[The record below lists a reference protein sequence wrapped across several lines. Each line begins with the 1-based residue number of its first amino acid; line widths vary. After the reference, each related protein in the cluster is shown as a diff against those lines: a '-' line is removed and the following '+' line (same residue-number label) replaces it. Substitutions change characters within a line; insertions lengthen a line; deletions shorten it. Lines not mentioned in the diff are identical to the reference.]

1 MPIRLP
7 SPRQQAGLSLLEV
20 LIATVV
26 LSTGLLGLA
35 GLQIAGMKTTHN
47 SYQMQQA
54 TWIVH
59 DLLEKMRANRVEV
72 FRMSSGSTPVPQ
84 SEYLLANLTSA
95 TTYCEN
101 TPPKNCTVDAD
112 CTNAQVA
119 AYELHQTLCGY
130 GTTGGINNVLMGGAL
145 QITCP
150 TGNCING
157 VTVNLQWNERNAT
170 NQADFDTG
178 EAGKDGKDGLETFA
192 INLNAVL

>member
-1 MPIRLP
+1 MPIRLA
-7 SPRQQAGLSLLEV
+7 SRRQQSGLSLIEV

-59 DLLEKMRANRVEV
+59 DLLEKMRANRAEV
-72 FRMSSGSTPVPQ
+72 FRMSTASTPVPQ
-84 SEYLLANLTSA
+84 SAYLLANLTSA
-95 TTYCEN
+95 ATYCSN

-112 CTNAQVA
+112 CTNAEMA
-119 AYELHQTLCGY
+119 SYELHQTLCGY
-130 GTTGGINNVLMGGAL
+130 GSNTGINNVLLGGQL

-150 TGNCING
+150 TGDCHDG
-157 VTVNLQWNERNAT
+157 VTINLQWDERNAT
-170 NQADFDTG
+170 RQADFAGTGSDTANG
-178 EAGKDGKDGLETFA
+178 IETFT
-192 INLNAVL
+192 INLNAIL

>member
-59 DLLEKMRANRVEV
+59 DLLEHMRSNR
-72 FRMSSGSTPVPQ
+72 TAA
-84 SEYLLANLTSA
+84 LAEKYNVA
-95 TTYCEN
+95 TACTD
-101 TPPKNCTVDAD
+101 TPPTCSTSTCSADDMATYDLFRIRCGADASISNTLINGVLTVACFDPPPAGSPVVDLPPD
-112 CTNAQVA
+112 CNQ
-119 AYELHQTLCGY
+119 
-130 GTTGGINNVLMGGAL
+130 
-145 QITCP
+145 
-150 TGNCING
+150 G
-157 VTVNLQWNERNAT
+157 VTVNLQWDERNAT
-170 NQADFDTG
+170 RQADFDTG
-178 EAGKDGKDGLETFA
+178 VTGKDGTDGIESFN
-192 INLNAVL
+192 INLHAIL

>member
-1 MPIRLP
+1 MPIRLA
-7 SPRQQAGLSLLEV
+7 SRRQQSGLSLIEV

-59 DLLEKMRANRVEV
+59 DLLEKMRANRAEV
-72 FRMSSGSTPVPQ
+72 FRMDSDPKPV
-84 SEYLLANLTSA
+84 SKYLLANLTSA
-95 TTYCEN
+95 ATHCADLTKKPSKDCATALCSHEELATY
-101 TPPKNCTVDAD
+101 D
-112 CTNAQVA
+112 
-119 AYELHQTLCGY
+119 LHQTLCGY
-130 GTTGGINNVLMGGAL
+130 GSSTGVSNVLMGGQL

-150 TGNCING
+150 TGDCSNG
-157 VTVNLQWNERNAT
+157 VTVNLQWDERNAT
-170 NQADFDTG
+170 RQADFAGTG
-178 EAGKDGKDGLETFA
+178 ADVADGIETFT

>member
-1 MPIRLP
+1 MPIRL
-7 SPRQQAGLSLLEV
+7 SSRRQQSGLSLLEV

-59 DLLEKMRANRVEV
+59 DLLEQMRANRTEV
-72 FRMSSGSTPVPQ
+72 FRVDTDSSPASN
-84 SEYLLANLTSA
+84 YLLPELTNAATFCGNPAPTNCA
-95 TTYCEN
+95 TT
-101 TPPKNCTVDAD
+101 TCTKEA
-112 CTNAQVA
+112 VA
-119 AYELHQTLCGY
+119 SYDLYRTLCGY
-130 GTTGGINNVLMGGAL
+130 GATSGISNVLMGGQL

-150 TGNCING
+150 TNNCRNG
-157 VTVNLQWNERNAT
+157 VTINLQWDERNAT
-170 NQADFDTG
+170 RQADFDGGT
-178 EAGKDGKDGLETFA
+178 DGIETFT